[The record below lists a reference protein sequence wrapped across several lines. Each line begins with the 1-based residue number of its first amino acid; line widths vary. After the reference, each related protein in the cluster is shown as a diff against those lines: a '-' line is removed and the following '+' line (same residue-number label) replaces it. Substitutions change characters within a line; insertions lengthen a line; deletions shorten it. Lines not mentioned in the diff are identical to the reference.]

1 MSGLELRRNI
11 TDARWKTY
19 RARRRLHGIK
29 RAIMAALCGWTA
41 AFGQVQIRA
50 ADAGSALLLAAE
62 KGDLNAATQLLAKG
76 AAVNVRNPT
85 NGWTPLIF
93 AAKRGDLAMAT
104 LLISNKADVNAQ
116 STTAIGSRALM
127 FAIDDKNLKLIDL
140 LLAHGARI
148 NDPARNGETALH
160 HAATLGHLA
169 ATKLLLSKGADPN
182 QYTFRN
188 ENRFVFT
195 PFLGAFFRGDTNMAS
210 LLLEHGADIET
221 RNNRGNTALMQAAMF
236 ETPEALQWLIAK
248 GANVNAR
255 GHHGHSALI
264 YAAYNGRVENV
275 RALLRA
281 GADPFA
287 KASNAEE
294 PDTSFEYDAAN
305 EARAEGHGEILAMIL
320 EAQKRFQPKPTSS
333 R

>member
-1 MSGLELRRNI
+1 MSGVELRRNI
-11 TDARWKTY
+11 TGTRCRTY
-19 RARRRLHGIK
+19 GACNRLRGIK
-29 RAIMAALCGWTA
+29 GAITAALCGWIA
-41 AFGQVQIRA
+41 AFAQLPIRA
-50 ADAGSALLLAAE
+50 ADAGGALLIAAE

-116 STTAIGSRALM
+116 STTAIGSRTLA
-127 FAIDDKNLKLIDL
+127 FATDDRNLKLIDL

-160 HAATLGHLA
+160 HAATQGHLA
-169 ATKLLLSKGADPN
+169 AARLLLSKGADPN

-188 ENRFVFT
+188 ENGFVFT

-221 RNNRGNTALMQAAMF
+221 RNNRGNTALMHAAMF
-236 ETPEALQWLIAK
+236 ETPQGLQWLIAK

-275 RALLRA
+275 RELLRA

-320 EAQKRFQPKPTSS
+320 EAQKHFRSNPNSS